1 MEIARQP
8 GLLWM
13 AAKYAMCRAVHRRVR
28 SSGVT
33 AHSKA
38 WPPKS
43 AAISCTVSAC
53 SFTLAGEPWNSMSS
67 MFSSRRPSLLC
78 ALTMRTVLWSI
89 SSQRAIGTPSWI
101 TWITVR
107 TAASM
112 VGNEQVAAE
121 IAWGSG

>member
-1 MEIARQP
+1 
-8 GLLWM
+8 
-13 AAKYAMCRAVHRRVR
+13 
-28 SSGVT
+28 
-33 AHSKA
+33 
-38 WPPKS
+38 
-43 AAISCTVSAC
+43 
-53 SFTLAGEPWNSMSS
+53 MSS

-112 VGNEQVAAE
+112 VGNEQVAAD
-121 IAWGSG
+121 IASGSG